1 MAYRHKCKNQLSIS
15 KVLVLPDSKPDIEK
29 VIRVASTPEVRKIS
43 SIKGKVVIIG
53 DINVSVEY
61 VASSRCNTQPV
72 HYAAFKIPFAH
83 FVEHRGA
90 NSCLD
95 AKITAV
101 VEFQEIQIVN
111 RRSLTIFVIL
121 LVVIRRLES
130 ASVLIQPQVFIPTDC
145 ETNPNTCFTDCTE
158 HITDSSECQSCSC
171 VSCKIES

>member
-29 VIRVASTPEVRKIS
+29 VIRVASTPEVRKTS

-72 HYAAFKIPFAH
+72 HYATFKIPFAH

-101 VEFQEIQIVN
+101 VEFQEIQIIN

-130 ASVLIQPQVFIPTDC
+130 ASILIQPQVFIPTDC
-145 ETNPNTCFTDCTE
+145 ETVPSTGFADCME